1 MARVTVEDCILKI
14 PNRFELVLLA
24 AQRARDVASGAPIT
38 LERDND
44 KNPVVA
50 LREIA
55 DETIGLEQ
63 VKNSLIKGMQK
74 HVEID
79 EPEEDKDLDVETQTW
94 PVDQPPAEG
103 EELAEEA
110 VDELGRA
117 LQNPAPAWT
126 AGAALPGGDIPQA
139 NFERFITQFKQQ
151 NAWLPADL
159 AYRYGRAYGTRAR
172 HVIGEARSLEDLGR
186 AFAPGL
192 YEAELRY
199 LREVEWARSAQ
210 DVLWRRSKLGL
221 HVEPGTLE
229 SVTKD
234 IDGWFAVSPAPVGLK
249 QPFKQAAA
257 GQHA

>member
-79 EPEEDKDLDVETQTW
+79 EPEEDKDLEGVETQTW

-110 VDELGRA
+110 AEDEELAEDELFVAEDG
-117 LQNPAPAWT
+117 APPPEDVT
-126 AGAALPGGDIPQA
+126 DETVEGD
-139 NFERFITQFKQQ
+139 
-151 NAWLPADL
+151 
-159 AYRYGRAYGTRAR
+159 
-172 HVIGEARSLEDLGR
+172 
-186 AFAPGL
+186 
-192 YEAELRY
+192 
-199 LREVEWARSAQ
+199 
-210 DVLWRRSKLGL
+210 
-221 HVEPGTLE
+221 VEPP
-229 SVTKD
+229 KD
-234 IDGWFAVSPAPVGLK
+234 K
-249 QPFKQAAA
+249 Q
-257 GQHA
+257 

>member
-55 DETIGLEQ
+55 DESIGLEQ

-79 EPEEDKDLDVETQTW
+79 EPEEDKEVDAETQQSW

-110 VDELGRA
+110 AADEELGEDDLYVA
-117 LQNPAPAWT
+117 ED
-126 AGAALPGGDIPQA
+126 GATPPED
-139 NFERFITQFKQQ
+139 
-151 NAWLPADL
+151 AD
-159 AYRYGRAYGTRAR
+159 AATD
-172 HVIGEARSLEDLGR
+172 EA
-186 AFAPGL
+186 
-192 YEAELRY
+192 
-199 LREVEWARSAQ
+199 VE
-210 DVLWRRSKLGL
+210 GN
-221 HVEPGTLE
+221 VEPPQDE
-229 SVTKD
+229 
-234 IDGWFAVSPAPVGLK
+234 
-249 QPFKQAAA
+249 Q
-257 GQHA
+257 

>member
-103 EELAEEA
+103 EEIVEEA
-110 VDELGRA
+110 AEDEEVSEDELFVA
-117 LQNPAPAWT
+117 ED
-126 AGAALPGGDIPQA
+126 GAAPPEDVP
-139 NFERFITQFKQQ
+139 
-151 NAWLPADL
+151 D
-159 AYRYGRAYGTRAR
+159 
-172 HVIGEARSLEDLGR
+172 EAVES
-186 AFAPGL
+186 
-192 YEAELRY
+192 
-199 LREVEWARSAQ
+199 EVEPPKEEQ
-210 DVLWRRSKLGL
+210 
-221 HVEPGTLE
+221 
-229 SVTKD
+229 
-234 IDGWFAVSPAPVGLK
+234 
-249 QPFKQAAA
+249 
-257 GQHA
+257 